1 MSSFNPKDAEYG
13 IDCGVVNSVRRTSH
27 QDLSSKKAN
36 DPTSPKLGS
45 AALSPGLEENGN
57 LDARGKELAG
67 RCHDENDD
75 FLAKEKIAEW
85 LGGL

>member
-1 MSSFNPKDAEYG
+1 
-13 IDCGVVNSVRRTSH
+13 VNSVRRTSH

-36 DPTSPKLGS
+36 DHTSPRIGTVT
-45 AALSPGLEENGN
+45 LSPGSEENGN
-57 LDARGKELAG
+57 LDARGKELAA